1 MESVLRSRYWTVLC
15 DFDGTIA
22 LDDVTDSLLLRF
34 GRPGWET
41 LEADW
46 LSGRIGSRE
55 CMQGQVALLDC
66 SPAEMQAHLA
76 AVQIDPQFPAFVAA
90 LEARGW
96 PLTIVSDGLDVA
108 IADILRRHG
117 LGRLKVVANQLV
129 ADGSR
134 RWRLEFPHARPD
146 CLSGGGN
153 CKCAFA
159 GVMPGPGLPRS
170 QLLMIGDGVSDF
182 CVAKRADLVLAR
194 KRLLAHCQDHG
205 LAHHA
210 VPDFRHALAML
221 EVLDAQLL
229 PTTMIANES
238 ESHDR

>member
-34 GRPGWET
+34 GRPGWES
-41 LEADW
+41 LETEW

-66 SPAEMQAHLA
+66 SPAEMQRYLA
-76 AVQIDPQFPAFVAA
+76 TVDVDPQFPAFVAA

-96 PLTIVSDGLDVA
+96 PLTVVSDGLDVA
-108 IADILRRHG
+108 ITAILRRHG
-117 LGRLKVVANQLV
+117 LGRVKVVANRLV
-129 ADGSR
+129 ADGPR

-146 CLSGGGN
+146 CLSRGGN

-159 GVMPGPGLPRS
+159 GVMPGSCSPPGPV
-170 QLLMIGDGVSDF
+170 LMIGDGASDF
-182 CVAKRADLVLAR
+182 CVAERSDLVLAR
-194 KRLLAHCQDHG
+194 KRLLAHCQDHD

-210 VPDFRHALAML
+210 VPDFRTALAML
-221 EVLDAQLL
+221 ASLDAQQL
-229 PTTMIANES
+229 PTSMIETES